1 MTARQQWI
9 EAEWLARGYKVVVEA
24 TISSLREKRQRLA
37 TAREAAGTR
46 HQLGEIEREVAQA
59 EAQVLLAEKA
69 EQAADETAEAA
80 YLLAVASAIE
90 RTR

>member
-24 TISSLREKRQRLA
+24 TISRLHEKRQRLA

-46 HQLGEIEREVAQA
+46 YQLGEIERAEKEVAQA

-80 YLLAVASAIE
+80 YLLA
-90 RTR
+90 RWRCD